1 MEERKEHGG
10 GRPVRFRG
18 RVHVVRDAEGRAI
31 DDINT
36 DMIFHNAHLA
46 ITDPARMGP
55 LAFGNL
61 KGWEDFPRRAR
72 PGDLLVVGKN
82 FGAGSSRQQAVDCFI
97 ALGIRAVIGESFGA
111 IYFRNAVNAGLPVI
125 RVPGIMDTPLKS
137 GDTVEVDL
145 ESGSVRAVA
154 PPLELPPPLP
164 FSRVQLEIYKA
175 GSLFRVR
182 PGDVEGGGR

>member
-1 MEERKEHGG
+1 MEERREGAE
-10 GRPVRFRG
+10 GRPERFQG
-18 RVHVVRDAEGRAI
+18 KVHVVRDAEGRAI
-31 DDINT
+31 DDIDT

-46 ITDPARMGP
+46 ITEPERMAP

-82 FGAGSSRQQAVDCFI
+82 FGAGSSRQQAVDCFT
-97 ALGIRAVIGESFGA
+97 ALGIRAILGESFGA

-137 GDTVEVDL
+137 GDRVEVDL
-145 ESGSVRAVA
+145 EEGTVRAVE
-154 PPLELPPPLP
+154 PSVSLPPPLP
-164 FSRVQLEIYKA
+164 FSRVQLEIYRA
-175 GSLFRVR
+175 GSLFRVK
-182 PGDVEGGGR
+182 PGS